1 MRVMTGRI
9 VPLTAEEKEARK
21 RRREAE
27 SHRLLRQ
34 KRKREASGAGA
45 GSLPLC
51 MQVSDVPPEMVS
63 QRGGGELRNGK
74 SRQLGTINLDHSI
87 LCGFR
92 LVRSTLPAVHSKAIM
107 KRAVPWRSVNPLCA
121 DALSGVPGCV
131 HGMQAVA
138 CRRFWPWAQRPMALG
153 ARGACRSR
161 CWCTWWRA
169 RAGGS

>member
-63 QRGGGELRNGK
+63 QQGGGELRMGK
-74 SRQLGTINLDHSI
+74 VVSLARSI
-87 LCGFR
+87 
-92 LVRSTLPAVHSKAIM
+92 
-107 KRAVPWRSVNPLCA
+107 
-121 DALSGVPGCV
+121 
-131 HGMQAVA
+131 
-138 CRRFWPWAQRPMALG
+138 
-153 ARGACRSR
+153 
-161 CWCTWWRA
+161 
-169 RAGGS
+169 